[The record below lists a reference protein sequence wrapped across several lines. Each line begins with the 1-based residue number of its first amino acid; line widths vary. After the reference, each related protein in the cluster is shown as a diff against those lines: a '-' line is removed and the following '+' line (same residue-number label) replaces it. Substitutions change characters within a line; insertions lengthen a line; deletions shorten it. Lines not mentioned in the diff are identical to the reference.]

1 MKSFIEF
8 MKVFLLLFI
17 IPFVLVWMA
26 WLLSAMS
33 FSIKDAFS
41 QEGFWFVSTLYWF
54 FSLVMAGAL
63 TEDENSKPKR
73 RYKSGSF

>member
-1 MKSFIEF
+1 MKTFLEF

-17 IPFVLVWMA
+17 VPFVLVWTA
-26 WLLSAMS
+26 WFLTGMS
-33 FSIKDAFS
+33 FSIKDAFG
-41 QEGFWFVSTLYWF
+41 EPFWFISVLYWLF
-54 FSLVMAGAL
+54 TLVAAGAL

>member
-1 MKSFIEF
+1 MKRFLEF

-17 IPFVLVWMA
+17 APFVLVWTA
-26 WLLSAMS
+26 WFLTGMS
-33 FSIKDAFS
+33 FSIKDAFN
-41 QEGFWFVSTLYWF
+41 QEGFWFVSVLYWL
-54 FSLVMAGAL
+54 FSLVAAGAF